1 MFTVMGS
8 PRSFRLVLLLI
19 PLAGPPQTPVERG
32 FDALR
37 QHRYQDALVAFEEI
51 VSIEPT
57 RAAAHYG
64 RGLAFAGLLNY
75 SAAVSSLEKAVS
87 LEPAHAEAWR
97 RLVVL
102 YSQIQRDQSTNHAYG
117 KARELADV
125 PEEERL
131 ALARA
136 LRRTGWIAEAR
147 ALLQESGEPQGV
159 SEQLELGLLALEEN
173 DLSLAAQHLQ
183 AATADPARSD
193 AEADY
198 QYGRVLED
206 LGRPEEAR
214 ELYRRA
220 LSKQPRLLEARFR
233 LGNLLLRTGNA
244 EEGRALLRGYEPFRQ
259 WDRRVKLL
267 RAMVT
272 SGTLSE
278 VDEREKTLEWVTLL
292 LEAGA
297 LQDVAPLINAALAK
311 YPEDP
316 PLRVAQARWLFQSRQ
331 PEKARTVVDRLLALP
346 EPPPDALWLSARL
359 HIFENNL
366 PEAIDA
372 FHRVLAID
380 SDPPAAL
387 LKELATALALN
398 EQMDEAETYFHRAL
412 EKQPLLA
419 GAHAGLGALLEST
432 NRLAEAERSYRRALE
447 INPDL
452 LAAQQLLGELLLQ
465 RGEAEEAARIFGRS
479 VGLNPGAAL
488 LRRNLA
494 RALQRLGKAEEA
506 EAELE
511 KARQIDA
518 RNEPQQP

>member
-8 PRSFRLVLLLI
+8 PSSFCLVLLLI
-19 PLAGPPQTPVERG
+19 PLASSPQTPVERG

-37 QHRYQDALVAFEEI
+37 QHRYQDALVAFEEL
-51 VSIEPT
+51 VSMEPK

-64 RGLAFAGLLNY
+64 KGLAFTGLLNY
-75 SAAVSSLEKAVS
+75 SAAVRSLEKTVS
-87 LEPAHAEAWR
+87 LDPAHADAWR

-102 YSQIQRDQSTNHAYG
+102 YSQIQRDQSAKHAYG
-117 KARELADV
+117 QARELAEV

-136 LRRTGWIAEAR
+136 LRKTGWIVEAR

-159 SEQLELGLLALEEN
+159 NEHLELGLLALEED
-173 DLSLAAQHLQ
+173 DLSRAGQHLQ
-183 AATADPARSD
+183 AATADPTRSD
-193 AEADY
+193 ADADY
-198 QYGRVLED
+198 QYGRVLES

-220 LSKQPRLLEARFR
+220 LSKQPRLLRARFR
-233 LGNLLLRTGNA
+233 LGSLLLRTGNA
-244 EEGRALLRGYEPFRQ
+244 DEGRALLRGYEPFRQ

-272 SGTLSE
+272 SGTLPE
-278 VDEREKTLEWVTLL
+278 TDAREKILEWVTLL
-292 LEAGA
+292 LEGGA
-297 LQDVAPLINAALAK
+297 LQDVGPLINAALAK
-311 YPEDP
+311 HPEDP
-316 PLRVAQARWLFQSRQ
+316 NLRVAQARWLFQSRQ
-331 PEKARTVVDRLLALP
+331 PDKARAVVDRLLSLR

-359 HIFENNL
+359 HVLENNL

-372 FHRVLAID
+372 FHGVLAID
-380 SDPPAAL
+380 LDPPAAL

-398 EQMDEAETYFHRAL
+398 EQMDEAENYFDRAL
-412 EKQPLLA
+412 EKEPLLA
-419 GAHAGLGALLEST
+419 GVHAGLGALLEST
-432 NRLAEAERSYRRALE
+432 KRLAEAERSYRRALK
-447 INPDL
+447 IDPDL

-465 RGEAEEAARIFGRS
+465 RGEAEEAAKLFRRS
-479 VGLNPGAAL
+479 VILNPGAAL
-488 LRRNLA
+488 LRRNFA

-518 RNEPQQP
+518 REKSRI